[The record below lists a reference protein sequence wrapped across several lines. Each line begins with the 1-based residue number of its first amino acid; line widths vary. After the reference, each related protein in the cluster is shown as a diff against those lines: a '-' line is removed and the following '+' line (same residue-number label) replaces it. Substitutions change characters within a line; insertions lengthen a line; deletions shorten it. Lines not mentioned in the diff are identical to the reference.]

1 LKILF
6 IFPHIN
12 PYNSQSVREK
22 PSGGTEKCVIF
33 LSEAFTKLGHE
44 CRIITQMEEPFDPSW
59 PDVVITQLAQFF
71 DKFPEKTKKIWW
83 VHHFGDQPVIKE
95 NALYARLYADRV
107 VTLSH
112 CQHDDFK
119 RNLRIES
126 TIIGHGVWLDE
137 VHSPIEKDPYRL
149 IYASAPFRGLDQ
161 IPKFFREIKTR
172 EPRATIAIC
181 SSHKMYGK
189 PEDDEKYQ
197 ALFKE
202 LAGMEGVELL
212 GSLNQTDLYREYARA
227 SIFFYPCT
235 WEETYCLAMD
245 EAIAHGCTPFTTGL
259 GALNERWE
267 GFPLESLA
275 QAVSVVIGHPNTNGP
290 EHWFQPKD
298 WLEIARQWERE
309 VLNG

>member
-1 LKILF
+1 
-6 IFPHIN
+6 
-12 PYNSQSVREK
+12 
-22 PSGGTEKCVIF
+22 
-33 LSEAFTKLGHE
+33 
-44 CRIITQMEEPFDPSW
+44 MEEPFDPEW
-59 PDVVITQLAQFF
+59 PDIVITQLAQFF

-149 IYASAPFRGLDQ
+149 IYASAPFRGLDK
-161 IPKFFREIKTR
+161 IPALFREIKTR
-172 EPRATIAIC
+172 EPRTAIAIC

-197 ALFKE
+197 ALFDE

-235 WEETYCLAMD
+235 WKETECLSLT
-245 EAIAHGCTPFTTGL
+245 EAISHGCKPVVTPL
-259 GALNERWE
+259 GALVEKVKTTYTIDE
-267 GFPLESLA
+267 IPSL
-275 QAVSVVIGHPNTNGP
+275 SLDNIEYSDYKPS
-290 EHWFQPKD
+290 D
-298 WLEIARQWERE
+298 WVDIARQWEKE
-309 VLNG
+309 VLSA